1 MCEALHAR
9 PLRGPRNDARCKK
22 HAWNWLFCRMDSVD
36 SEVFLEA
43 LEVEDVELLALYF
56 EQAILLHR

>member
-1 MCEALHAR
+1 MLDVKTKKK
-9 PLRGPRNDARCKK
+9 PVPCKK

-43 LEVEDVELLALYF
+43 LEVEDVKILALYF